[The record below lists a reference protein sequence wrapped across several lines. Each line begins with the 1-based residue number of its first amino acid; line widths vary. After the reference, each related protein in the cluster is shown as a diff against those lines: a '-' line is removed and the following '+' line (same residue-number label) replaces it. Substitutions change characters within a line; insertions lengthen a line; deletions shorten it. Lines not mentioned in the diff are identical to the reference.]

1 MSFFS
6 EVLSGLSQTPKTIPC
21 TWLYD
26 RRGAEL
32 FEEITELPEYYPTR
46 TETSL
51 LTNLVAE
58 VAQRVGPGASL
69 IELGSGSSIKTRLL
83 LRAMPALASYV
94 PIDISTDYLQHA
106 AAALRQEFPD
116 LAVCPL
122 ATDFSQPF
130 LLPRMPQAAPCL
142 GFFPGSTIGNF
153 APAQAA
159 ALLANF
165 GRALGTGAFLLIGV
179 DTTDNPELLLPA
191 YNDARGVTA
200 AFNLNLLA
208 RINRELEG
216 NFQLEQ
222 FNHVAHFDAK
232 KRRIEM
238 HLICERAQQVQVLGR
253 SFSLQA
259 GESIHTEN
267 SHKYAATEFTRM
279 SLQAGWQILRSWRD
293 PGATGFTVFF
303 ARFDGNF

>member
-6 EVLSGLSQTPKTIPC
+6 EVIFGLSQSPKTIPC

-32 FEEITELPEYYPTR
+32 FEEITRLPEYYPTR

-51 LTNLVAE
+51 LNTLVAE
-58 VAQRVGPGASL
+58 VAHRVGRCAHL
-69 IELGSGSSIKTRLL
+69 IELGSGSSTKTRLL

-94 PIDISTDYLQHA
+94 PIDISAESLQA
-106 AAALRQEFPD
+106 AAVALQQEFPA

-122 ATDFSQPF
+122 AADFTQPF
-130 LLPRMPQAAPCL
+130 ALPTTPQAGPCL

-153 APAQAA
+153 APAQAS

-165 GRALGTGAFLLIGV
+165 GRALGTGAYLLIGV
-179 DTTDNPELLLPA
+179 DTTDNPELLVPA
-191 YNDARGVTA
+191 YNDARGITA

-232 KRRIEM
+232 KRRVEM

-253 SFSLQA
+253 TFNFQA

-267 SHKYAATEFTRM
+267 SHKYPATEFTRM

-293 PGATGFTVFF
+293 PGATGFTVFL
-303 ARFDGNF
+303 ARYDGNF